1 MHIEINDNTRL
12 REIEVVFSAFYPYL
26 KLAFYKKSHEK
37 YEASKEI
44 DSIDPDMH
52 VGDMKKAHVACVLE
66 ILPLSKVADVENEFQ
81 RRFGLSAQVLRK
93 TGDGWE
99 QTTGMD
105 DFNLKELNEMGRNS
119 SDEFIVEDYEEGFEE
134 PEEKP
139 DKLY

>member
-1 MHIEINDNTRL
+1 MHIEINDSTSL
-12 REIEVVFSAFYPYL
+12 REIQTVFSAFYPYL
-26 KLAFYKKSHEK
+26 KLAFYKKAHEK
-37 YEASKEI
+37 YAASKAI
-44 DSIDPDMH
+44 DCIDPDMH
-52 VGDMKKAHVACVLE
+52 MGDMMQTHVAGLLE

-139 DKLY
+139 GKLY